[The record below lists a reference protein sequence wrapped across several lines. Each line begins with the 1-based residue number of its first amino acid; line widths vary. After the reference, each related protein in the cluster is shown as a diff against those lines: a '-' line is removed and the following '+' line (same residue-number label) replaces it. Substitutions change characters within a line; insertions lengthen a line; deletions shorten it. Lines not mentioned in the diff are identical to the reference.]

1 MSAYQRQLR
10 ERQLVQN
17 VSCKGNCHDNAA
29 MESFFEVLKTEF
41 FYLDKLD
48 STGPR
53 PWLPRELN
61 RPTLWGQFIF
71 VRTAGFFFTRVD
83 TLQTCALLHRH
94 GHPTNL
100 AKSMSTRR
108 ITKD

>member
-1 MSAYQRQLR
+1 MSAYQRQRR

-53 PWLPRELN
+53 PWLPRESLIN
-61 RPTLWGQFIF
+61 SSAPGATGPAHLR
-71 VRTAGFFFTRVD
+71 
-83 TLQTCALLHRH
+83 
-94 GHPTNL
+94 
-100 AKSMSTRR
+100 
-108 ITKD
+108 